1 MIQMMMHLE
10 CTQRPSVDDLMQ
22 HPKISQ
28 HIKEQSMREVVHNIK
43 KKEEDLLKKEKVIKE
58 KESDLEK

>member
-1 MIQMMMHLE
+1 M
-10 CTQRPSVDDLMQ
+10 S

-58 KESDLEK
+58 KETDIEK